1 MPSYKYSPYAS
12 NVLFSSS
19 TINVGEITGL
29 IRDVKDPFFK
39 YIAAAA
45 D

>member
-1 MPSYKYSPYAS
+1 
-12 NVLFSSS
+12 
-19 TINVGEITGL
+19 VGEITGL

-45 D
+45 DWTVMVETHAGFSTGQSLSS